1 MILVGVEAEKNI
13 KNVTIQIENV
23 IIFLKWLR
31 L

>member
-1 MILVGVEAEKNI
+1 MILAGAEAEKNI
-13 KNVTIQIENV
+13 KNATIQIKNV